1 MPLSFARRTESGRP
15 PVLRAA
21 HLAVA
26 LSLQEADGMMNSEV
40 RGGLQDAISAAH
52 KGTGKYGSYVD
63 HTGDEDSGDCIY
75 QCNDYGT
82 GDQSYMKAPYSKGTD
97 ESDDDYSLDTDN
109 AVPVALQ
116 SSWEE
121 LPDDSDNY
129 TKTSE
134 AFIAAK
140 VYSSMPLYERFIGKK
155 ERAAAD
161 SGAFAGKG
169 KSFPILKPGDIMA
182 AVHSMGRAGSE
193 NYSAATLKSNII
205 RIAKAKGW
213 TSSLPAAWQSD
224 DAKESRRAPASGDR
238 IKLTES
244 SAFTVDIPLKEA
256 FKEGYKIKLISPGR
270 GSTAFY
276 TPEVLKQAANDKIF
290 KAGTPMRIDH
300 PTSAQE
306 AERPEGSVKDW
317 GAVLAKDAYWLD
329 SGPAGDGLYSE
340 VKPFSDHAATID
352 EKGPY
357 AGVSI
362 CAYGDGLKEAGK
374 PVMREGVPVLARFTA
389 ADGVDMVTR
398 AGAGGMFLQEA
409 ARPIQHQE
417 DSMEAAELKKLQESL
432 ATQAATNQRL
442 LERAIRGDA
451 REEATRILRTT
462 SLMEAAW
469 PRVIEQ
475 VTRDFSAIP
484 QADGALDKTKFA
496 EAVNAAAKTEGA
508 YAQLLTGSG
517 QVRGVG
523 TPAPAELTAQ
533 ESERVEKDAKKL
545 RESRIANYMQFGL
558 DRKAAEATVDHYTG
572 QEAA

>member
-26 LSLQEADGMMNSEV
+26 LSLQEADGMMNSEL

-109 AVPVALQ
+109 AIPVALR
-116 SSWEE
+116 SSWQE
-121 LPDDSDNY
+121 LPDDSENY
-129 TKTSE
+129 TKMAE

-140 VYSSMPLYERFIGKK
+140 LYSSMPLYERFISKAK
-155 ERAAAD
+155 RDKMPA
-161 SGAFAGKG
+161 SHFAGKG
-169 KSFPILKPGDIMA
+169 KSFPIETQEDLDA
-182 AVHSMGRAGSE
+182 AVSSIGRAGPE
-193 NYSAATLKSNII
+193 NYSSATLKANIKSI
-205 RIAKAKGW
+205 GKELGLK
-213 TSSLPAAWQSD
+213 LPKSWQSD

-276 TPEVLKQAANDKIF
+276 TPEALKQAANDKIF

-417 DSMEAAELKKLQESL
+417 DSMDAAELKKLQESL

-475 VTRDFSAIP
+475 VIRDFSAIP

-517 QVRGVG
+517 QVRGMG